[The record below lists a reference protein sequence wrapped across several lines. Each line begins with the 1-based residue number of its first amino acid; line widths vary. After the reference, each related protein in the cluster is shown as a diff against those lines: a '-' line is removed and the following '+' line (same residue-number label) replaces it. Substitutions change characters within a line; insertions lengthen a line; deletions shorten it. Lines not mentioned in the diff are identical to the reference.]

1 MKIYLA
7 GGFHSGWQDKVK
19 SGVSATYFDPRLKE
33 PQTKNLNEITAW
45 DFYKIKQS
53 DIVFAC
59 MERTNPSGFG
69 LAVEIGY
76 ARGLNKT
83 VILVL
88 EKNHE
93 IHKDK
98 YLEFLTKAAD
108 VVYENLEEAITF
120 LGTLNESGSLV

>member
-1 MKIYLA
+1 MNIYLA

-19 SGVSATYFDPRLKE
+19 PALNANYFDPRLKE
-33 PQTKNLNEITAW
+33 PKTNTLDEITTW
-45 DFYKIKQS
+45 DFLRIKQS
-53 DIVFAC
+53 DIIFAN

-93 IHKDK
+93 THKDK
-98 YLEFLTKAAD
+98 YLDFLMKAAD
-108 VVYENLEEAITF
+108 VTFENLDDAINFLKTF
-120 LGTLNESGSLV
+120 N